1 MLEIH
6 LLKMKKHL
14 LLLTLTFSFSGILFS
29 QQINPEMSYHRYEGF
44 IGTNISIT
52 ANVIQLYQKLT
63 GNYQYRFIEEDNNM
77 YFGKTIELEG
87 DIDKNKNIRLREFGR
102 DDFTFTGTKK
112 KGIIDGTWYGPSD
125 KTLPFELKEYYPNG
139 SMSFDVHYLHSEGKL
154 IKTDPKSPLAEIELT
169 LIYPTDKYINP
180 SVTDSVKQW
189 ITYSFFGTGYA
200 LKQPDSML
208 IYFEEEYLGNYVKQ
222 NKEWYRSGASFNWE
236 KIISMS
242 VVYNSNYMLCLEYL
256 VYGYTGGSHGMT
268 NVSYDIIYLDDGK
281 LLTFSDVFEENIE
294 GELSELL
301 TKQLRKDY
309 QIPDDVPLKEAGF
322 FVNEVNPNHNIYVNG
337 NGVGFLYNSYEI
349 AAYSQGATHI
359 FLQWDQLQGIVRM
372 GTPVYQMSL
381 R

>member
-1 MLEIH
+1 
-6 LLKMKKHL
+6 MKKYL
-14 LLLTLTFSFSGILFS
+14 FIIILTFSFSGILLA
-29 QQINPEMSYHRYEGF
+29 QQINPEMSYHRYEGY

-87 DIDKNKNIRLREFGR
+87 DIDKNRNIRLREFGR

-112 KGIIDGTWYGPSD
+112 KGIIDGTWHGPSN

-139 SMSFDVHYLHSEGKL
+139 SMSFDVHYLHSEGELVKA
-154 IKTDPKSPLAEIELT
+154 DPKSPLAEIELT

-180 SVTDSVKQW
+180 SVTDSVKKW
-189 ITYSFFGTGYA
+189 ITYSFFGKGFKV
-200 LKQPDSML
+200 KQPDSML
-208 IYFEEEYLGNYVKQ
+208 INFEEEYLSNYVKQ
-222 NKEWYRSGASFNWE
+222 NKEWYSSGASFNWE
-236 KIISMS
+236 KMISMS

-268 NVSYDIIYLDDGK
+268 NISYDIIYLDDGK
-281 LLTFSDVFEENIE
+281 LLTFSDVFKENIE
-294 GELSELL
+294 GELSALL
-301 TKQLRKDY
+301 TQQLRKDY
-309 QIPDDVPLKEAGF
+309 QIPGNVPLKEAGF
-322 FVNEVNPNHNIYVNG
+322 FVDKVDPNHNIYVNG

-349 AAYSQGATHI
+349 APYSQGATHI
-359 FLQWDQLQGIVRM
+359 FLQWDQLQGIVKM